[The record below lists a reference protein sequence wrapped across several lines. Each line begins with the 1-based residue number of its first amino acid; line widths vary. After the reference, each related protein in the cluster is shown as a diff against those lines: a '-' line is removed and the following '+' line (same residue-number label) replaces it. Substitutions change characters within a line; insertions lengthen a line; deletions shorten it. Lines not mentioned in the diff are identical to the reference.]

1 MTLCIYIYVMTSD
14 VRSVNAQVVDE
25 STVEIQCWF
34 IHGSDVLGMQGG
46 IVIRPT
52 FKGITMLLCRPLE
65 S

>member
-1 MTLCIYIYVMTSD
+1 MTLCIYIYVVTLA
-14 VRSVNAQVVDE
+14 VQSVNAKVMDE

-46 IVIRPT
+46 TAIRPT
-52 FKGITMLLCRPLE
+52 FKRIMMLLCRPLE